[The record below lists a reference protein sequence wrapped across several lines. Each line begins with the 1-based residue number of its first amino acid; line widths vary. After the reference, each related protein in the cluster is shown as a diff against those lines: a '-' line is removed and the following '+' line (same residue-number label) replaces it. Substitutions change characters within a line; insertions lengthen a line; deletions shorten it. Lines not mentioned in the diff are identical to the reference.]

1 MKILLTLLM
10 TMVLSVSIHAN
21 INIDKMVKTQ
31 CKYITDGSNP
41 MMENTYL
48 KGIVEGISYAVPYND
63 ATDLV
68 KNMATKKVMKMACKN
83 ALDNRTLHG
92 FDADYKW
99 QVMKLSSKKHST
111 MNQQY

>member
-1 MKILLTLLM
+1 MKIVFTFM
-10 TMVLSVSIHAN
+10 MIVALSVSMNAN
-21 INIDKMVKTQ
+21 VNIDKMVKTQ

-68 KNMATKKVMKMACKN
+68 KNMATKEVMHKACKN
-83 ALDNRTLHG
+83 ALENRTLHG

-99 QVMKLSSKKHST
+99 QVMKLSSKKHSK
-111 MNQQY
+111 MEQKY

>member
-1 MKILLTLLM
+1 MKILLSLMM
-10 TMVLSVSIHAN
+10 TMALRVSIYAN
-21 INIDKMVKTQ
+21 VNIDKMVKTQ

-68 KNMATKKVMKMACKN
+68 KNMATKEVMHKACKN

-99 QVMKLSSKKHST
+99 QVMKLSSKKHSI
-111 MNQQY
+111 MKQQY